1 MRPSTRPGHFLLAL
15 TLLCTLPGL
24 GRPLTCEVCKG
35 SGPTCSGRMKTCE
48 AGKDACVV
56 LVGESSTKGSQSVG
70 TLKACVKFSDCYS
83 GFVSTTMS
91 RDDYMVSNAHCC
103 QTDGCNQGSV
113 PPPQNNRTENGRM
126 CPSCIAPFQETCPG
140 TRGVRCVGQETHC
153 IYFAGN
159 VQAGEAPLAAGRRGR
174 ELGGAENLTSP
185 PNPPPRYLQHQIC
198 HAGLCHRERL
208 LHEGWRGGALGL
220 LSLFP
225 AESRLPASPLASRQ
239 GRVKNPGVGSS
250 SACSSPCAYKGDRFI
265 ERARVLCCDT
275 CWGSGVQKLR
285 ASPLSPF
292 SRKRGNGSAL

>member
-56 LVGESSTKGSQSVG
+56 LVGESSTKGSQSVS
-70 TLKACVKFSDCYS
+70 TLKACIKFSDCYS

-159 VQAGEAPLAAGRRGR
+159 VQAGIFNTKFATRGCAT
-174 ELGGAENLTSP
+174 ESACHTKAGAEVPSAS
-185 PNPPPRYLQHQIC
+185 YLYFLRRADC
-198 HAGLCHRERL
+198 
-208 LHEGWRGGALGL
+208 
-220 LSLFP
+220 
-225 AESRLPASPLASRQ
+225 LPAPWPP
-239 GRVKNPGVGSS
+239 GR
-250 SACSSPCAYKGDRFI
+250 A
-265 ERARVLCCDT
+265 E
-275 CWGSGVQKLR
+275 
-285 ASPLSPF
+285 
-292 SRKRGNGSAL
+292 